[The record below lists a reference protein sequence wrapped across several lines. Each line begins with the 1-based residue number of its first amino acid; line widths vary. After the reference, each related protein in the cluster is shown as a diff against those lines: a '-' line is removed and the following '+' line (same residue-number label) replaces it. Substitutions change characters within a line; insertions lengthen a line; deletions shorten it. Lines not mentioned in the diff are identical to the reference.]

1 MHGVRRNFENFMK
14 LFQEDGFQT
23 LEDLSHFNETHT
35 ATELPPGKLFYRLMG
50 SKEAIANKHSPD
62 HPNQDVIKKA
72 IDDNM
77 SEKDY
82 QESLS
87 QLRSRSRENID
98 RCLLET
104 GSHVIIGPADSLL
117 VSLAAAAGY
126 PIASVPLGFADF
138 NGRAF
143 GMNIVARAHEEGRIF
158 QAMSAWHATFPYAWM
173 PPPLLVS
180 RLEHGK

>member
-1 MHGVRRNFENFMK
+1 MIE
-14 LFQEDGFQT
+14 
-23 LEDLSHFNETHT
+23 
-35 ATELPPGKLFYRLMG
+35 
-50 SKEAIANKHSPD
+50 
-62 HPNQDVIKKA
+62 KA

-77 SEKDY
+77 SEKHY

-87 QLRSRSRENID
+87 ALRSRTKENID
-98 RCLLET
+98 RCLWET

-143 GMNIVARAHEEGRIF
+143 GMHIIARAHEEGTIF
-158 QAMSAWHATFPYAWM
+158 QVMSAWHATFPHAWM

-180 RLEHGK
+180 ISEHVK